1 MQNPLKIITLLIG
14 LPMLFLV
21 GCGRGSETAVSTL
34 TPAEAL
40 APKVMADAEA
50 TIDPTIFSEELAQ
63 AQALWDKQNI
73 TNYTMQVRYSQPT
86 WNVQILQITV
96 ENGEVTDSKQSCFPI
111 EDCIL
116 RDVDATQFTVDQML
130 DIAATVGELGL
141 PASDVDITFN
151 SNYGYPNAIAY
162 PDGFWNIESF
172 TPVEE

>member
-1 MQNPLKIITLLIG
+1 MQNPLKIITFLIG
-14 LPMLFLV
+14 LPILFLV
-21 GCGRGSETAVSTL
+21 GCNRGSETAVSPL
-34 TPAEAL
+34 TPAEEFAT
-40 APKVMADAEA
+40 KVMADAEA
-50 TIDPTIFSEELAQ
+50 PVDPTVFSEELAQ
-63 AQALWDKQNI
+63 VQALWDEQNI
-73 TNYTMQVRYSQPT
+73 TNYTMQVRYTQPT

-96 ENGEVTDSKQSCFPI
+96 ENGEVINSKQSCFPV

-116 RDVDATQFTVDQML
+116 RDVDATQFTVDQMP

-141 PASDVDITFN
+141 AADDVDITFN